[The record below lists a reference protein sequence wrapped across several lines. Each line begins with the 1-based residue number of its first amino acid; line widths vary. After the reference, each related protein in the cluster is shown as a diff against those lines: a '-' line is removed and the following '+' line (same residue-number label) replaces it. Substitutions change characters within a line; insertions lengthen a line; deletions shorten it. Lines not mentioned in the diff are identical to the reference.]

1 MRKHVIKPVEPL
13 ILVFPSEIEGED
25 DKEFT
30 AMFGNAA
37 FLIYANKYG
46 DINKALQTEAKEEP
60 YKFAAKLLYCGLK
73 VAQPTITEEEAYS
86 MMILGGE
93 YLLDLLMGHLI
104 DNFLS
109 NSNDEVKKKFLT
121 EMEKELKK
129 AEKSLLS

>member
-1 MRKHVIKPVEPL
+1 MIKPVEPL
-13 ILVFPSEIEGED
+13 ILVFPSNVEGEE

-46 DINKALQTEAKEEP
+46 DINKALQTEAREEP

-73 VAQPTITEEEAYS
+73 VAQPTITEDEVYS

-109 NSNDEVKKKFLT
+109 TSNEEVKKKFLT
-121 EMEKELKK
+121 EMEEELKRV
-129 AEKSLLS
+129 EMNL